1 MEMTTYDMERRA
13 AMPSAAPVGAVGVG
27 HRLAAP
33 NPLQVH
39 GTFAPVARK
48 RTGISVMPWTTGY
61 DRQVGRLFGHQ
72 ITGRPARRLGRSS
85 T

>member
-1 MEMTTYDMERRA
+1 MEMTTYDMERSA

-33 NPLQVH
+33 NALRVH
-39 GTFAPVARK
+39 GTFAHFARK
-48 RTGISVMPWTTGY
+48 RTGIAVMPWTSGY
-61 DRQVGRLFGHQ
+61 DRQVGRLGGHE
-72 ITGRPARRLGRSS
+72 ITGRPTRRLGRAS